1 MDSHEDSRESWQP
14 SSDDLRRK
22 IQQFVHLIG
31 DLFEMVGRQR
41 TVWKVRKV
49 VDVRNLPA
57 QAEMAQ
63 VDGLGRVTVNI
74 DDLST
79 EILFKRITEAVI

>member
-1 MDSHEDSRESWQP
+1 M
-14 SSDDLRRK
+14 
-22 IQQFVHLIG
+22 IG

>member
-1 MDSHEDSRESWQP
+1 MKNPFLLQKPVLP
-14 SSDDLRRK
+14 SAEFQRT
-22 IQQFVHLIG
+22 VLIG

-41 TVWKVRKV
+41 TVWAVRKLIN
-49 VDVRNLPA
+49 VRNLPA

-74 DDLST
+74 DDL
-79 EILFKRITEAVI
+79 EIGVLFKRISEAVS

>member
-1 MDSHEDSRESWQP
+1 MKPPISQP
-14 SSDDLRRK
+14 NQTVQSQKLQRPVS
-22 IQQFVHLIG
+22 IG

-41 TVWKVRKV
+41 TVWTVRKLMNI
-49 VDVRNLPA
+49 RNLPA
-57 QAEMAQ
+57 QAEMNQ
-63 VDGLGRVTVNI
+63 VDGCGRVTVNI

>member
-1 MDSHEDSRESWQP
+1 MKQP
-14 SSDDLRRK
+14 IPRPTSADQTTNFQRP
-22 IQQFVHLIG
+22 VLIG
-31 DLFEMVGRQR
+31 DLFEMFGRQR
-41 TVWKVRKV
+41 TVWTVRKV

-63 VDGLGRVTVNI
+63 VGGLGRVTVNI

>member
-1 MDSHEDSRESWQP
+1 MKQP
-14 SSDDLRRK
+14 IPRPTSANQTPK
-22 IQQFVHLIG
+22 FQQPVLIG

-41 TVWKVRKV
+41 TVWAVRKV